1 MNIHRFILWLQTACL
16 FALVTV
22 SVCAQDNVST
32 GPDPL
37 SFNDN
42 ESIYLRGLNADSA
55 VEPVRLRIL
64 GARSSMGSIVA
75 QVVALDKKG
84 NFIRN
89 ADRTLAWTSMY
100 GCRRDPMSTSV
111 SPAVNEQVWRSI
123 TTPTLLEVIIDN
135 SLTSDG
141 IASPILR
148 SLRDKLPGFAGRD
161 SIGIITYSHI
171 FDEVSPIASYM
182 DAASAIDS
190 NVANEPGGLAATYTT
205 MFTALKKLEDHKQ
218 SSNILVVVTASN
230 DAASLP
236 SMLTNVIRKANA
248 IRATIHV
255 IKIGTSA
262 QGYIYRYITAA
273 SGGRLYS
280 ISTENISEVADIIRE
295 IAYGS
300 KQHFEVTIP
309 VPMIPASCDDLL
321 IKISAGIEGTSDVF
335 ADTILVPRREKNFY
349 SGRSIVAMFPDTTD
363 RGLKDYY
370 PILTALAEE
379 LMSDPAKHLQLVGHV
394 SADLKG
400 DADQRALERAGYV
413 ADFLKAYGV
422 KESQIGLSSDGNRK
436 PVYYLQLD
444 GTQRLMNNRVEAYF
458 ISDDDFPYTIV
469 VDQFATEEQAIKGVE
484 SWESR
489 GYKAFFEPIVVKRA
503 PAYRLKLWGY
513 RSRPEAEKAMSSV
526 RKLVKTTVFIE

>member
-1 MNIHRFILWLQTACL
+1 
-16 FALVTV
+16 
-22 SVCAQDNVST
+22 
-32 GPDPL
+32 
-37 SFNDN
+37 
-42 ESIYLRGLNADSA
+42 
-55 VEPVRLRIL
+55 
-64 GARSSMGSIVA
+64 
-75 QVVALDKKG
+75 
-84 NFIRN
+84 
-89 ADRTLAWTSMY
+89 
-100 GCRRDPMSTSV
+100 
-111 SPAVNEQVWRSI
+111 
-123 TTPTLLEVIIDN
+123 
-135 SLTSDG
+135 
-141 IASPILR
+141 
-148 SLRDKLPGFAGRD
+148 
-161 SIGIITYSHI
+161 
-171 FDEVSPIASYM
+171 
-182 DAASAIDS
+182 
-190 NVANEPGGLAATYTT
+190 
-205 MFTALKKLEDHKQ
+205 
-218 SSNILVVVTASN
+218 
-230 DAASLP
+230 
-236 SMLTNVIRKANA
+236 
-248 IRATIHV
+248 
-255 IKIGTSA
+255 
-262 QGYIYRYITAA
+262 
-273 SGGRLYS
+273 
-280 ISTENISEVADIIRE
+280 
-295 IAYGS
+295 
-300 KQHFEVTIP
+300 
-309 VPMIPASCDDLL
+309 MIPASCDDLL

-413 ADFLKAYGV
+413 GDFLKAYGV